1 MHKPPIAVRIIV
13 LLIVLSTIGYFAFRS
28 LKTTDSG
35 ELRASGTIE
44 SVTVNVSPEMAGK
57 VKEVH
62 AGEGQPVKM
71 GDPLLSIDD
80 SLLTAQRAVASA
92 QADSARAA
100 VDTAE
105 SALASAQVQ
114 YDLAFNTAVAQSDGI
129 RTVDWFREE
138 PGAFNLPL
146 WYYSQ
151 TEQINAALTEV
162 ESAKT
167 FLAEAESQLASVQG
181 NDTSSG
187 FIQAETDLAVARA
200 GYQVAKSLYD
210 RVQNG
215 LNSEELSRPQL
226 IKVSRGDLF
235 ISGVSQD
242 IRDSARQ
249 TYDDAKLQLDEAEA
263 AYNAAASTD
272 GAREVLKTRAEKS
285 IAQERYYTALDYVL
299 ELQIGESSAA
309 VTVAQRMVEQAQAAV
324 AQSKMAIS
332 QAEASLALLDTQM
345 EKLTI
350 YAPMDGVVLTRNVEP
365 GEFIQPGAVALTMA
379 DLNEL
384 TITVYVPDPRLNEIK
399 LGQSAT
405 VTIDVASGESPTF
418 NAEVIH
424 IADQAEFTPRNVQ
437 TVEGRSSTVFAVKLK
452 VTDPEGKLKI
462 GMPADVTFGK

>member
-1 MHKPPIAVRIIV
+1 
-13 LLIVLSTIGYFAFRS
+13 
-28 LKTTDSG
+28 
-35 ELRASGTIE
+35 
-44 SVTVNVSPEMAGK
+44 
-57 VKEVH
+57 
-62 AGEGQPVKM
+62 
-71 GDPLLSIDD
+71 
-80 SLLTAQRAVASA
+80 
-92 QADSARAA
+92 
-100 VDTAE
+100 
-105 SALASAQVQ
+105 
-114 YDLAFNTAVAQSDGI
+114 
-129 RTVDWFREE
+129 
-138 PGAFNLPL
+138 
-146 WYYSQ
+146 
-151 TEQINAALTEV
+151 INAALTEV

-167 FLAEAESQLASVQG
+167 SLAEAESQLASIQG
-181 NDTSSG
+181 NATSSG
-187 FIQAETDLAVARA
+187 FIQAETDLAAARA

-249 TYDDAKLQLDEAEA
+249 TYDDAKLQLDEADA

-272 GAREVLKTRAEKS
+272 EAREVLKARAEKS
-285 IAQERYYTALDYVL
+285 IAQERYYTALDSVL
-299 ELQIGESSAA
+299 ELQTGESSAA
-309 VTVAQRMVEQAQAAV
+309 VTIAQRMVEQAQAAV

-332 QAEASLALLDTQM
+332 QSEASLALLDTQM

-365 GEFIQPGAVALTMA
+365 GEFIQPGSVALTMA
-379 DLNEL
+379 NLNEL

-418 NAEVIH
+418 DAEVIH

-437 TVEGRSSTVFAVKLK
+437 TVEGRSSTVFAVKLR

-462 GMPADVTFGK
+462 GMPADVTFSR

>member
-35 ELRASGTIE
+35 DLKASGTIE

-57 VKEVH
+57 VKEVL
-62 AGEGQPVKM
+62 AAEGQPIKM
-71 GDPLLSIDD
+71 GDPLLSLDD
-80 SLLTAQRAVASA
+80 SLLTAQRVVAAA
-92 QADSARAA
+92 QADSARSA

-114 YDLAFNTAVAQSDGI
+114 YDLAFNTAVAQSDGL

-162 ESAKT
+162 ESAKV

-187 FIQAETDLAVARA
+187 FIQAETDLAAARA
-200 GYQVAKSLYD
+200 RYQVAKSLYD

-249 TYDDAKLQLDEAEA
+249 TYDDAKLQLDDVEA
-263 AYNAAASTD
+263 AYNAAASTN
-272 GAREVLKTRAEKS
+272 GAKEVLKARAEKS

-299 ELQIGESSAA
+299 GLQTGESSAA
-309 VTVAQRMVEQAQAAV
+309 VTVAQRMVDQAKAAMEQAQ
-324 AQSKMAIS
+324 SSIKT
-332 QAEASLALLDTQM
+332 AEANLALLDTQIR
-345 EKLTI
+345 KLTI
-350 YAPMDGVVLTRNVEP
+350 YAPMDGVILTRNAEP
-365 GEFIQPGAVALTMA
+365 GEFVQPGAVALTMA
-379 DLNEL
+379 DLSNL
-384 TITVYVPDPRLNEIK
+384 TITVYVPDPRLNEIQ
-399 LGQSAT
+399 LGQQAT
-405 VTIDVASGESPTF
+405 VTIDVVSGDSPTF
-418 NAEVIH
+418 AAQVIH
-424 IADQAEFTPRNVQ
+424 IADEAEFTPRNVQ
-437 TVEGRSSTVFAVKLK
+437 TVEGRNSTVFAIKLK
-452 VTDPEGKLKI
+452 VTDNEGKLKI
-462 GMPADVTFGK
+462 GMPADVTFSR